1 MPEKCRV
8 GVCGFDPMLVKGYT
22 KANMRALWWHIPDA
36 LYEEFNMKPNMKVSG
51 KLLRIHSGKTGKE
64 TASPNEACEWECA
77 KETGRVVVLPTTVI
91 LKYELTEFH
100 FMELLVEKID
110 GKDVYPG
117 KEKMSKNWWPDDK
130 MKLAFTL
137 DYMA

>member
-1 MPEKCRV
+1 
-8 GVCGFDPMLVKGYT
+8 MLVKGYT

-36 LYEEFNMKPNMKVSG
+36 LFEEFNMQPKMKVSG
-51 KLLRIHSGKTGKE
+51 KLLKIHSGKTGKE
-64 TASPNEACEWECA
+64 SASLNEPFEWECA
-77 KETGRVVVLPTTVI
+77 KETGRVVVLPTKVI

-130 MKLAFTL
+130 MKLAFVL
-137 DYMA
+137 DYIA

>member
-1 MPEKCRV
+1 
-8 GVCGFDPMLVKGYT
+8 
-22 KANMRALWWHIPDA
+22 
-36 LYEEFNMKPNMKVSG
+36 
-51 KLLRIHSGKTGKE
+51 
-64 TASPNEACEWECA
+64 
-77 KETGRVVVLPTTVI
+77 VI

-130 MKLAFTL
+130 MKMAFVL
-137 DYMA
+137 DYIA